1 MQTIV
6 FAGGGTAGHVM
17 PNIAL
22 INELKSEYNCVYVG
36 WSTPYPQ
43 KQIEEKYDERNIP
56 TYIRF
61 TKNAHFIEAIEIMAV
76 KM

>member
-1 MQTIV
+1 MHLVRPKI
-6 FAGGGTAGHVM
+6 
-17 PNIAL
+17 
-22 INELKSEYNCVYVG
+22 SETHTCILHEDVG

-43 KQIEEKYDERNIP
+43 KQIEEEYDERNIP